1 MSESQPSKRAFRPVN
16 ENLLTT
22 RDELDQ
28 AGRIDQIYGPILL
41 VFFVSLLNA
50 SCAGIANSQP
60 SSTSPAALQIT
71 TASLPKG
78 QIQAAYQ
85 TSLAAIGGTAPYTW
99 SLSFGSLPAG
109 LSINGS
115 SGAISGS
122 PTQSGNT
129 SFSVQV
135 QDASTP
141 VLTATKTMS
150 LTVSPVSS
158 ILQITTASLPAGQ
171 VGTNYQIVLAG
182 TGGTTP
188 YTWSVG
194 SGSLPAGLSL
204 STAGTISGTPTTVG
218 STSFEI
224 RITDTN
230 AKTAMGNF
238 TIGVTGISAVLV
250 LTNGLDIGYVQQP
263 YRSVL
268 AATGG
273 TAPYTWSITSGQLPT
288 GVTLSNSQ
296 GQLTG
301 TPTQGGQFSLN
312 IQVIDSASKSMSKSF
327 TLQILPQQLDQYGG
341 SLRVKCSSA
350 TGYFHVEKISNRW
363 WFCTPEG
370 NGFWMEGLFDL
381 GPDNHVT
388 DLGMTYDAIA
398 MAKYGDLDMT
408 WGPQQVRRIK
418 SWGFNS
424 VAEFTDGWTWPTWTC
439 TSSNCPA
446 DWVNNGGKQPVPVPM
461 TAQVEPSTY
470 SLTNLNN
477 YAPNPVKDTMYG
489 VNLNY
494 YDGYVSVFP
503 DFYDSNFDAWLNG
516 ELKNDATIIPLEN
529 SPWVL
534 AWISDECDE
543 LNGLCGSG
551 PDMATSPAGHNQRNQ
566 ALMTLIESPIQVVN
580 AGHLLVRVVELYAD
594 PTVFTKS
601 QLQAYLS
608 SKYSSISALNVAW
621 GSTYTTFGSSGTQ
634 VTGEVMANGDGV
646 EKNFTKTLPNSNVS
660 PYTVAVKVNGVLVGG
675 DCPQWIAEK
684 PCSEVPVG
692 EGSFTGPATASPTI
706 STSTAGT
713 INYSTGAVTI
723 NFQSAP
729 ARGAVITVDYIHG
742 GWGSGTGLLDED
754 GRHPWIPS
762 DPVNLGTNVN
772 FNANMS
778 GFLKVMATQYF
789 SITRTRIKQYSPS
802 NLFFGPG
809 VLGTWN
815 GVADKN
821 VLEAAAPY
829 VDGIGTTIDYT
840 RTQAEL
846 SYIATY
852 LGDKPMII
860 WHGAHAN
867 ADSALWRYANP
878 DDTSCNPCNTQ
889 TDRAAFYTNA
899 VNSFLNTTNTV
910 YNDYTIVGFRWWGY
924 LDSWAQKENWGLVSL
939 EDNPYDGVS
948 AVVAPGADPWGYP
961 TGGEEKN
968 YGDFLDAVR
977 TANLQWLSIP

>member
-534 AWISDECDE
+534 AWISDECDDSM
-543 LNGLCGSG
+543 GS
-551 PDMATSPAGHNQRNQ
+551 AAR
-566 ALMTLIESPIQVVN
+566 A
-580 AGHLLVRVVELYAD
+580 
-594 PTVFTKS
+594 PTWRRL
-601 QLQAYLS
+601 LQA
-608 SKYSSISALNVAW
+608 IINV
-621 GSTYTTFGSSGTQ
+621 
-634 VTGEVMANGDGV
+634 
-646 EKNFTKTLPNSNVS
+646 
-660 PYTVAVKVNGVLVGG
+660 
-675 DCPQWIAEK
+675 
-684 PCSEVPVG
+684 
-692 EGSFTGPATASPTI
+692 
-706 STSTAGT
+706 
-713 INYSTGAVTI
+713 
-723 NFQSAP
+723 
-729 ARGAVITVDYIHG
+729 
-742 GWGSGTGLLDED
+742 
-754 GRHPWIPS
+754 
-762 DPVNLGTNVN
+762 
-772 FNANMS
+772 
-778 GFLKVMATQYF
+778 
-789 SITRTRIKQYSPS
+789 TRP
-802 NLFFGPG
+802 
-809 VLGTWN
+809 
-815 GVADKN
+815 
-821 VLEAAAPY
+821 
-829 VDGIGTTIDYT
+829 
-840 RTQAEL
+840 
-846 SYIATY
+846 
-852 LGDKPMII
+852 
-860 WHGAHAN
+860 
-867 ADSALWRYANP
+867 
-878 DDTSCNPCNTQ
+878 
-889 TDRAAFYTNA
+889 
-899 VNSFLNTTNTV
+899 
-910 YNDYTIVGFRWWGY
+910 
-924 LDSWAQKENWGLVSL
+924 
-939 EDNPYDGVS
+939 
-948 AVVAPGADPWGYP
+948 
-961 TGGEEKN
+961 
-968 YGDFLDAVR
+968 
-977 TANLQWLSIP
+977 